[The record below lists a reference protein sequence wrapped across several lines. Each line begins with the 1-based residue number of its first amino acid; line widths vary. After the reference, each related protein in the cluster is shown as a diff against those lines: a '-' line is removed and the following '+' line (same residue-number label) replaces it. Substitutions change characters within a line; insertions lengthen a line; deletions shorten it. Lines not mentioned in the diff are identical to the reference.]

1 MVSLPNILKEVPP
14 RVFCGMFIYNLTQ
27 KASSAEQLQPAS
39 ILFPESELTTWYC
52 TKI

>member
-14 RVFCGMFIYNLTQ
+14 RVFCGFAHLSTQ

-52 TKI
+52 TKT